1 MSPPHAAIFSIVRF
15 RACFRA
21 SPPSLFGTSVAPWPR
36 VSAQAEC
43 VEIYSLVIARRT
55 LVVGTLAALCFLA
68 GRPASAWVPTPN
80 RPRLAAAARPVT
92 RCVPVHE
99 HADPSSGQQAPA
111 ALLQWGT
118 SDRRPVS
125 TSARGRRGAGADDW
139 SIDDDRRWP
148 DGHETR
154 SVSLV
159 PSHWGATH
167 LQI

>member
-1 MSPPHAAIFSIVRF
+1 LLADLAFPQ
-15 RACFRA
+15 
-21 SPPSLFGTSVAPWPR
+21 
-36 VSAQAEC
+36 QAES

-80 RPRLAAAARPVT
+80 RPRMVAAARPAA
-92 RCVPVHE
+92 RCVPAHE
-99 HADPSSGQQAPA
+99 HADPVSGQHAP
-111 ALLQWGT
+111 ALLQAGT
-118 SDRRPVS
+118 SDRRPFS
-125 TSARGRRGAGADDW
+125 TSARGRRGTGTDDW
-139 SIDDDRRWP
+139 GVEDDRRRP

-154 SVSLV
+154 PVTLV